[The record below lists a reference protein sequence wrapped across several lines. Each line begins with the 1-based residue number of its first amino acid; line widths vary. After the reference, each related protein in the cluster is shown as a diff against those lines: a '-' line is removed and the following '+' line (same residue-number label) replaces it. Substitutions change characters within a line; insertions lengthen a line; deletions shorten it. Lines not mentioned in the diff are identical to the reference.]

1 MENLQLKE
9 FRIFNLNKEEN
20 YKIKFHDN
28 KKIIVAENGSRKTT
42 ILNILNA
49 VLQDNNEKLIKYDFN
64 HITLIFNNDSEY
76 TIKKENIEKNLRNK
90 YKFLNKRISDIDIIE
105 NFNNIFELANIL
117 NKIKGSIFTI
127 RFLIN
132 IFNKNFIN
140 DLYIENFLLSE
151 RIPIETSKLNYLIKR
166 VSNISEKSL
175 GEIKIYTIRKT
186 QENRNSF
193 DSHSE
198 NIEVLRLIVHA
209 LDAIIY
215 NFEKREEENLKNKI
229 SKLKILFLPTYRR
242 IEQDSKDLFSEFI
255 FKENSTMNFGIND
268 VTDTLENI
276 IETLEK
282 HKKSKIE
289 EFTKK
294 SISDL
299 LGIRLISKTK
309 YKLNKFSLEY
319 IEKVLI
325 IFEDIIV
332 TSEKYIIINMIQSGE
347 IDSKEN
353 TYIRYFIFHLFNIY
367 HEQEIFITQLNKF
380 IKKCNEYL
388 IDKKFI
394 ASNTFNSIGVYKKNK
409 ESVAKRIP
417 YNNLSSGE
425 KQIIAIFSKLYLS
438 DLKSIDINNPLKNNN
453 EYFNSLEK
461 YWILF
466 DEPELSLSV
475 EWQEN
480 ILNDIL
486 SSNNCAFLFCTT
498 HSPFILSDSVKKYAS
513 SLKNYREEI

>member
-9 FRIFNLNKEEN
+9 FRIFSLNKEEN

-49 VLQDNNEKLIKYDFN
+49 VLQDNNEKLIKYDFDY
-64 HITLIFNNDSEY
+64 ITLIFNNDIKY
-76 TIKKENIEKNLRNK
+76 TLKKENIEKNVRNK
-90 YKFLNKRISDIDIIE
+90 YKFLNKRISDIEIIE
-105 NFNNIFELANIL
+105 NFNNIFELANSL

-127 RFLIN
+127 KFLIN
-132 IFNKNFIN
+132 IFNKKFIN

-166 VSNISEKSL
+166 VSSISEKTLS
-175 GEIKIYTIRKT
+175 EIKIYTIRKI

-193 DSHSE
+193 DFHNE
-198 NIEVLRLIVHA
+198 NIEVLRLIIHA
-209 LDAIIY
+209 LDTIIY
-215 NFEKREEENLKNKI
+215 NFEKREEEDLKNRI

-268 VTDTLENI
+268 VTDTLENL
-276 IETLEK
+276 IETLDT

-299 LGIRLISKTK
+299 LGIRLISKTQ
-309 YKLNKFSLEY
+309 YELNQFSLDY
-319 IEKVLI
+319 IDKVLI
-325 IFEDIIV
+325 RFEDIIDS
-332 TSEKYIIINMIQSGE
+332 SEKDIIINMIKNGE

-367 HEQEIFITQLNKF
+367 HEQEIFISQLNKF

-394 ASNTFNSIGVYKKNK
+394 VSNNFNSIGVYKKNK
-409 ESVAKRIP
+409 QSIDKRIP

-425 KQIIAIFSKLYLS
+425 KQVIAIFSKLYLS
-438 DLKSIDINNPLKNNN
+438 DLKNIDINNPLINNY

-486 SSNNCAFLFCTT
+486 SSNNCDFLFCTT

-513 SLKNYREEI
+513 SLKSYREEI